1 MITDMIVIS
10 PNLFAAAQILWRE
23 GVCCE
28 LEMTESVV
36 MMYTFINKNIKLY
49 CNVNHMNNT

>member
-10 PNLFAAAQILWRE
+10 PNLFTSAHILWLE

-36 MMYTFINKNIKLY
+36 IMYTFINKHVEIYIL
-49 CNVNHMNNT
+49 MSIT